1 MADEILRNVL
11 RGENSKKKKMGKI
24 YIFTRR
30 TLHSSLPTI
39 DSYGNYLFAMDIYQE
54 LSEDP
59 H

>member
-1 MADEILRNVL
+1 MADELLRNVL
-11 RGENSKKKKMGKI
+11 RGENSKKQNMEKI

-39 DSYGNYLFAMDIYQE
+39 DSYFIFDIAMDIYHE

-59 H
+59 C